1 MARPAIVNDLKNLH
15 LSRACLFLL
24 HFRALD
30 ICSQFLGVPD
40 IWLEI
45 IFKIFLDIVFVV
57 LRICKTANGSLREST
72 KNK

>member
-45 IFKIFLDIVFVV
+45 IFKIFFGYSVCCFENLQ
-57 LRICKTANGSLREST
+57 NRER
-72 KNK
+72 